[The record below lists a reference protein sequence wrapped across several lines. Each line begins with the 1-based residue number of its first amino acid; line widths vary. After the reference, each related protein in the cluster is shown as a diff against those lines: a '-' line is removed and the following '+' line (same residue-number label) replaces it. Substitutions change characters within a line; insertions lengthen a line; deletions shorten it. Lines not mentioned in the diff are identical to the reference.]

1 MESGANDDILR
12 RLKSV
17 EGHVRGV
24 QRMVEDGAYCIDVVN
39 QIVAIERALKKVSAR
54 VLDQHLHSC
63 VTEAIRGSDVS
74 DRERVLTE
82 LMQVFE
88 VSGRS

>member
-1 MESGANDDILR
+1 
-12 RLKSV
+12 
-17 EGHVRGV
+17 
-24 QRMVEDGAYCIDVVN
+24 MVEDGAYCIDVVN